1 MCKGFGE
8 KIAQFGKKVFDVVRN
23 NVKVGVDVK
32 VQTPITND
40 MSYHITSDQVANKI
54 EDQMNK
60 NKKKEIIHPVY
71 FMSDE
76 ESRRVQNETNWR

>member
-1 MCKGFGE
+1 MCKGFGT
-8 KIAQFGKKVFDVVRN
+8 KLAQFGKKVFDVVRN
-23 NVKVGVDVK
+23 NVKVGVDVT

-54 EDQMNK
+54 EDQLNK
-60 NKKKEIIHPVY
+60 NKKEIIQPIY
-71 FMSDE
+71 FMTDE